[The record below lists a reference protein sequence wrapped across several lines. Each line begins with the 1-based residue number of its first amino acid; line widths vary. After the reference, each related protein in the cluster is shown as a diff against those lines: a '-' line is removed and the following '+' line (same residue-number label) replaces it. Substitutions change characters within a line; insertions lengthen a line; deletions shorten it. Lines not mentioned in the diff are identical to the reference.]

1 MFSPAHKT
9 HLSLTIEGVEHDF
22 QVLGYTGEV
31 VANRPYFCN
40 VELASEWPVLDL
52 ERFLDLEAFF
62 AFDMHGNGIHGRIYH
77 IAQLGQ
83 GSCSIR
89 YRLTL
94 VPHLSYLRHRINQRI
109 FQQFSVPRIV
119 ALILEEHGIVGDAY
133 RFELS
138 SSYPERDYCTQYGET
153 DLHFVQRLC
162 EEEGIRFHFQHGIQ
176 GHVLV
181 FTDGQTVLPWGVLYR
196 PPLVHAKPQVPGSQT
211 AVVIAVEA
219 GESPCERRLARIQ
232 VKFPWDPEDRFDD
245 KSCCWLTVASD
256 WPCAVTPLQMGTE
269 VMVSFLGNDPDQ
281 PRVGG
286 CLCCR

>member
-1 MFSPAHKT
+1 MFSPAQKT
-9 HLSLTIEGVEHDF
+9 HLNLTIEGVEHDF
-22 QVLGYTGEV
+22 QVLGYTGEA
-31 VANRPYFCN
+31 VANRPFFFN
-40 VELASEWPVLDL
+40 VELASEWPDLDL

-62 AFDMHGNGIHGRIYH
+62 SFDMNGNGIHGRIYH
-77 IAQLGQ
+77 IAPMRQAP
-83 GSCSIR
+83 CSTR

-138 SSYPERDYCTQYGET
+138 ASYPERDYCTQYGET

-162 EEEGIRFHFQHGIQ
+162 EEEGIRFHFQHSAQ

-181 FTDGQTVLPWGVLYR
+181 FADGQAVLPWGVLYR
-196 PPLVHAKPQVPGSQT
+196 PPLVHAKPRVAGNQT
-211 AVVIAVEA
+211 AVVIAVEDD
-219 GESPCERRLARIQ
+219 ESPCDQRLARIQ

-245 KSCCWLTVASD
+245 KSCCWLSVASD
-256 WPCAVTPLQMGTE
+256 WCCAVTPPRTGME

-281 PRVGG
+281 PRVSG